1 MMKEFFRKVRS
12 SFGFNLGSRGQEQY
26 RGLRGEV
33 FWTMTDVRSGQE
45 QKGHIK
51 NVVTRDASVLLAR
64 LMKGTGTPTV
74 HISEPNFGV
83 FALAVG
89 TGDPNWDPLSPPPAT
104 VTQRCLWNE
113 LGRKT
118 IQSTQ
123 YIDGDGVVSGV
134 PTDVVDFITTFSE
147 SEAVGP
153 LTEMGLL
160 GGDISTNMSVVNPV
174 LPPNGPYDPSFN
186 LVGKDTLVNYI
197 TFPVISKPATST
209 LQWVWRLHF

>member
-1 MMKEFFRKVRS
+1 MRVKDVFKKVRAALS
-12 SFGFNLGSRGQEQY
+12 IGFASQDHAPSI
-26 RGLRGEV
+26 RGEV
-33 FWTMTDVRSGQE
+33 FWEMTDVRTGE
-45 QKGHIK
+45 VTKGRRK
-51 NVVTRDASVLLAR
+51 NVVTLDASVLLAR

-74 HISEPNFGV
+74 HVTEPNFGV

-104 VTQRCLWNE
+104 VSQRALWNE
-113 LGRKT
+113 LGRKA
-118 IQSTQ
+118 IQSTAFV
-123 YIDGDGVVSGV
+123 DGDGVISSV
-134 PTDVVDFITTFSE
+134 PTSTVDFITTFSE

-153 LTEMGLL
+153 LTEMGLI
-160 GGDISTNMSVVNPV
+160 GGDISTNISVVNPV
-174 LPPNGPYDPSFN
+174 LPPNGPYDPAFN

>member
-1 MMKEFFRKVRS
+1 MKEFLKKVQAAF
-12 SFGFNLGSRGQEQY
+12 SFGFGNRETVRGI
-26 RGLRGEV
+26 RGEV
-33 FWTMTDVRSGQE
+33 FWTLTDVRTGAE
-45 QKGHIK
+45 ERGGLK
-51 NVVTRDASVLLAR
+51 NVVTLDASVLLAR
-64 LMKGTGTPTV
+64 LAKGTGTPTV
-74 HISEPNFGV
+74 HVSEPNFGI

-104 VTQRCLWNE
+104 VSQRGLWNE
-113 LGRKT
+113 LGRKA
-118 IQSTQ
+118 IQSTAF
-123 YIDGDGVVSGV
+123 IDGDGVPSAV
-134 PTDVVDFITTFSE
+134 PTSVVDFITQFSE

-174 LPPNGPYDPSFN
+174 LPPNGPYDPTFN

-197 TFPVISKPATST
+197 TFPVITKPATST

>member
-1 MMKEFFRKVRS
+1 MRVKDVFRKVRAAFS
-12 SFGFNLGSRGQEQY
+12 LGFANQDHVPAI
-26 RGLRGEV
+26 RGEV
-33 FWTMTDVRSGQE
+33 LWTLTDTVTGAVTRGRR
-45 QKGHIK
+45 K
-51 NVVTRDASVLLAR
+51 NVVTLDASVLLAR

-74 HISEPNFGV
+74 HVTEPNFGV

-104 VTQRCLWNE
+104 VSQRALWNE
-113 LGRKT
+113 LGRKA
-118 IQSTQ
+118 IQSTAF
-123 YIDGDGVVSGV
+123 IDGDGVISAV
-134 PTDVVDFITTFSE
+134 PTSTVDFITTFSE

-153 LTEMGLL
+153 LTEMGLI
-160 GGDISTNMSVVNPV
+160 GGDISTNMAVVNPV
-174 LPPNGPYDPSFN
+174 LPPNGPYDPTFN

>member
-1 MMKEFFRKVRS
+1 MKEFLKKVRAAFS
-12 SFGFNLGSRGQEQY
+12 LGVSSRGEEVVH
-26 RGLRGEV
+26 GLRGEV
-33 FWTMTDVRSGQE
+33 FWTLRDSRNGVEES
-45 QKGHIK
+45 GHIK
-51 NVVTRDASVLLAR
+51 NVVTRDASILLAR
-64 LMKGTGTPTV
+64 LAKGTGTPTV
-74 HISEPNFGV
+74 HVSEPNFGI

-104 VTQRCLWNE
+104 ITQRALWNE
-113 LGRKT
+113 LGRKA

-123 YIDGDGVVSGV
+123 FIDGDGVVSGV
-134 PTDVVDFITTFSE
+134 PTETVDFITTFSE

-160 GGDISTNMSVVNPV
+160 GGDISTNMAVVNPV
-174 LPPNGPYDPSFN
+174 LPPNGPYDPTFN

-197 TFPVISKPATST
+197 TFPVITKPATST

>member
-1 MMKEFFRKVRS
+1 MRVKDVFKKVRAAFS
-12 SFGFNLGSRGQEQY
+12 LGFAQQDHVPSI
-26 RGLRGEV
+26 RGEV
-33 FWTMTDVRSGQE
+33 MWTLTDVRTGAVT
-45 QKGHIK
+45 KGRRK
-51 NVVTRDASVLLAR
+51 NVVTLDASILLAR

-74 HISEPNFGV
+74 HVTEPNFGV

-104 VTQRCLWNE
+104 VTQRGLWNE

-118 IQSTQ
+118 VQSTAF
-123 YIDGDGVVSGV
+123 IDGDGVVSSV
-134 PTDVVDFITTFSE
+134 PTSTVDFITTFSE

-174 LPPNGPYDPSFN
+174 LPPNGPYDPAFN

>member
-1 MMKEFFRKVRS
+1 MIKEFLRKVHASFSFGLRS
-12 SFGFNLGSRGQEQY
+12 SERVAGP
-26 RGLRGEV
+26 RGEV
-33 FWTMTDVRSGQE
+33 FWTMRDAVTGVEER
-45 QKGHIK
+45 GHLK
-51 NVVTRDASVLLAR
+51 NVVTLDASVLLAR
-64 LMKGTGTPTV
+64 LAKGTGTPTV
-74 HISEPNFGV
+74 HVSEPNFGI

-104 VTQRCLWNE
+104 VTQRGLWNE
-113 LGRKT
+113 LGRKA

-123 YIDGDGVVSGV
+123 FIDEDGVVSGV
-134 PTDVVDFITTFSE
+134 PTSTVDFITQFSE

-160 GGDISTNMSVVNPV
+160 GGDISTNMAVVNPV
-174 LPPNGPYDPSFN
+174 LPPNGPYDPTFN

-197 TFPVISKPATST
+197 TFPVITKPATST

>member
-1 MMKEFFRKVRS
+1 MRVKDVFKKVRAAFS
-12 SFGFNLGSRGQEQY
+12 VGFAQQDHVPY
-26 RGLRGEV
+26 IRGEV
-33 FWTMTDVRSGQE
+33 FWEMTDVRTGE
-45 QKGHIK
+45 VTKGHRK
-51 NVVTRDASVLLAR
+51 NVVTLDASILLAR

-74 HISEPNFGV
+74 HVTEPNFGI

-104 VTQRCLWNE
+104 VTQRGLWNE

-118 IQSTQ
+118 VQSTAFV
-123 YIDGDGVVSGV
+123 DGDGVISSV
-134 PTDVVDFITTFSE
+134 PTSTVDFITTFSE

-174 LPPNGPYDPSFN
+174 LPPNGPYDPAFN